1 MIRDTSGQD
10 MVLSANKGQT
20 RKRIIIA
27 LVASTVGITALVLLV
42 SAWRGSSQSVNAAR
56 LRIATVS
63 HGNLVRDAAV
73 NGRIVAAISPTLYSS
88 AGGTVT
94 LKVNA
99 GETVK
104 KGDIVAE
111 IESPDLNDQLKREQ
125 SNTEQLE
132 AEVARQQILAK
143 KQKLIARRDADQAEI
158 DRVAAQRAFQR
169 IEAAGVVGVVA
180 KNDFLKAQD
189 AMHSTEL
196 RAKHAAQAAD
206 LESEDVSLELKT
218 KMSQLQRQRLA
229 TDYAKRRVD
238 ELKLRAPVDGIIG
251 SLAIS
256 NRSVVAA
263 NTALMTLVDLSQLEV
278 EVEIPESYMTD
289 LGLGMKAEITINN
302 NKVMGTLTAISPEV
316 VKSQILARVRFSGQ
330 QPEGLRQSQR
340 VAARLLM
347 EEKINV
353 MLLPRGPFVEAE
365 GGRFAYVVENGVA
378 QRRPI
383 KMGVSS
389 ISAVE
394 ILSGLKDGD
403 KVVISGTDTFEN
415 ANSVSINN

>member
-10 MVLSANKGQT
+10 MLMSTNKGQKS
-20 RKRIIIA
+20 KRVIIA
-27 LVASTVGITALVLLV
+27 GAVTLVGITALVLLM
-42 SAWRGSSQSVNAAR
+42 SAWRGSSQSVNASR
-56 LRIATVS
+56 LRIAAVS
-63 HGNLVRDAAV
+63 HGNLVRDASV
-73 NGRIVAAISPTLYSS
+73 NGKIVAAVSPTLYSS

-99 GETVK
+99 GEAVK

-158 DRVAAQRAFQR
+158 ERVAAQRAFQR
-169 IEAAGVVGVVA
+169 IEAAGVIGVVA

-218 KMSQLQRQRLA
+218 KVSQLQRQRL
-229 TDYAKRRVD
+229 TMDYARRRVE

-289 LGLGMKAEITINN
+289 LGLGMKAEIMINN
-302 NKVMGTLTAISPEV
+302 NKIMGTLTAISPEV
-316 VKSQILARVRFSGQ
+316 VKNQILARVRFSGQ

-340 VAARLLM
+340 VSARLLM
-347 EEKINV
+347 EEKANV
-353 MLLPRGPFVEAE
+353 MILPRGPFVEAE

-383 KMGVSS
+383 KIGATS

-403 KVVISGTDTFEN
+403 KVVISGTDAFEN

>member
-10 MVLSANKGQT
+10 MVLAADKGKT
-20 RKRIIIA
+20 RKRVIMA
-27 LVASTVGITALVLLV
+27 VAASAVGITALVLLM
-42 SAWRGSSQSVNAAR
+42 SAWRGSSQSVSASR
-56 LRIATVS
+56 LRIAAVS

-73 NGRIVAAISPTLYSS
+73 NGRVVAAVSPTLYSS

-206 LESEDVSLELKT
+206 LENEDVSLELKT
-218 KMSQLQRQRLA
+218 KMSQLQRQRLSM
-229 TDYAKRRVD
+229 DYAKRRVE

-289 LGLGMKAEITINN
+289 LGLGMKAEIMINN

-316 VKSQILARVRFSGQ
+316 VKNQILARVRFSDK

-340 VAARLLM
+340 VSARLLM
-347 EEKINV
+347 EEKANV
-353 MLLPRGPFVEAE
+353 MILPRGPFVEAE
-365 GGRFAYVVENGVA
+365 GGRFVYVVENGVA
-378 QRRPI
+378 QRRAI
-383 KMGVSS
+383 KLGATS

>member
-1 MIRDTSGQD
+1 M
-10 MVLSANKGQT
+10 SADKGQK
-20 RKRIIIA
+20 RKRVIIA
-27 LVASTVGITALVLLV
+27 GVATLVGITALVLLI
-42 SAWRGSSQSVNAAR
+42 SAWRGSSQSVNATR
-56 LRIATVS
+56 LRIAAVS
-63 HGNLVRDAAV
+63 HGNLVRDASV
-73 NGRIVAAISPTLYSS
+73 NGKIVAAVSPTLYSS

-158 DRVAAQRAFQR
+158 ERVAAQRAFQR

-218 KMSQLQRQRLA
+218 KVSQLQRQRL
-229 TDYAKRRVD
+229 TMDYARRRVE

-289 LGLGMKAEITINN
+289 LGLGMKAEIMINN
-302 NKVMGTLTAISPEV
+302 NKIIGTLTAISPEV
-316 VKSQILARVRFSGQ
+316 VKNQILARVRFSGQ

-340 VAARLLM
+340 VSARLLM
-347 EEKINV
+347 EEKANV
-353 MLLPRGPFVEAE
+353 MILPRGPFVEAE

-383 KMGVSS
+383 KIGATS

-403 KVVISGTDTFEN
+403 KVVISGTDAFEN

>member
-1 MIRDTSGQD
+1 M
-10 MVLSANKGQT
+10 SADKGQ
-20 RKRIIIA
+20 KRRRLLITGIA
-27 LVASTVGITALVLLV
+27 GLAGVTALVLLM
-42 SAWRGSSQSVNAAR
+42 SAWRGSSQSVNASR
-56 LRIATVS
+56 LRIAEVS
-63 HGNLVRDAAV
+63 HGNLVRDASV
-73 NGRIVAAISPTLYSS
+73 NGRIVAAVSPTLYSS

-94 LKVNA
+94 LKANA
-99 GETVK
+99 GDTVK

-125 SNTEQLE
+125 SSTEQLE

-158 DRVAAQRAFQR
+158 DRIAAQRAFQR

-189 AMHSTEL
+189 AMHSTEI
-196 RAKHAAQAAD
+196 RSKHAAQAAE
-206 LESEDVSLELKT
+206 LENEDVGLELKT
-218 KMSQLQRQRLA
+218 KMSQLQRQRLSLE
-229 TDYAKRRVD
+229 YAKRKVED
-238 ELKLRAPVDGIIG
+238 LKLRAPVDGIIG

-256 NRSVVAA
+256 NRTVVAA

-289 LGLGMKAEITINN
+289 LGLGMKAEILLNG
-302 NKVMGTLTAISPEV
+302 NKVMGSLTAISPEV
-316 VKSQILARVRFSGQ
+316 VKNQILARVRFTGK

-340 VAARLLM
+340 VSARLLM
-347 EEKINV
+347 EEKSNV
-353 MLLPRGPFVEAE
+353 MILPRGPFVEAE

-383 KMGVSS
+383 KMGATS

-394 ILSGLKDGD
+394 IVSGLKDGD

>member
-27 LVASTVGITALVLLV
+27 LVASTVGITALVLLI

-99 GETVK
+99 GEAVK

-158 DRVAAQRAFQR
+158 DRVSAQRAFQR

-189 AMHSTEL
+189 AMHSTEI
-196 RAKHAAQAAD
+196 RSKHAAQAAD
-206 LESEDVSLELKT
+206 LENEDVTLELKT
-218 KMSQLQRQRLA
+218 KMSQLQRQHLSL
-229 TDYAKRRVD
+229 DYAKRRVD

-347 EEKINV
+347 EEKSNV
-353 MLLPRGPFVEAE
+353 MILPRGPFVEAE
-365 GGRFAYVVENGVA
+365 GGRYAYVVENGVA
-378 QRRPI
+378 QRHPI
-383 KMGVSS
+383 KMGVTS

-415 ANSVSINN
+415 ASSVSINN

>member
-1 MIRDTSGQD
+1 MST
-10 MVLSANKGQT
+10 NKGQKS
-20 RKRIIIA
+20 KRVIIA
-27 LVASTVGITALVLLV
+27 GAVTLVGITALVLLM
-42 SAWRGSSQSVNAAR
+42 SAWRGSSQSVNASR
-56 LRIATVS
+56 LRIAAVS
-63 HGNLVRDAAV
+63 HGNLVRDASV
-73 NGRIVAAISPTLYSS
+73 NGKIVAAVSPTLYSS

-99 GETVK
+99 GEAVK

-158 DRVAAQRAFQR
+158 ERVAAQRAFQR
-169 IEAAGVVGVVA
+169 IEAAGVIGVVA

-218 KMSQLQRQRLA
+218 KVSQLQRQRL
-229 TDYAKRRVD
+229 TMDYARRRVE

-289 LGLGMKAEITINN
+289 LGLGMKAEIMINN
-302 NKVMGTLTAISPEV
+302 NKIMGTLTAISPEV
-316 VKSQILARVRFSGQ
+316 VKNQILARVRFSGQ

-340 VAARLLM
+340 VSARLLM
-347 EEKINV
+347 EEKANV
-353 MLLPRGPFVEAE
+353 MILPRGPFVEAE

-383 KMGVSS
+383 KIGATS

-403 KVVISGTDTFEN
+403 KVVISGTDAFEN

>member
-1 MIRDTSGQD
+1 MSVDQGQ
-10 MVLSANKGQT
+10 K
-20 RKRIIIA
+20 RKRLLLIA
-27 LVASTVGITALVLLV
+27 GALSITIAAIVLLTMSWRSSSHSV
-42 SAWRGSSQSVNAAR
+42 SASR

-63 HGNLVRDAAV
+63 HGTLVRDAAV
-73 NGRIVAAISPTLYSS
+73 NGRVVAAVSPTLYSS

-99 GETVK
+99 GQTVK

-111 IESPDLNDQLKREQ
+111 IESDDLNDQLKREQ

-143 KQKLIARRDADQAEI
+143 KQKLIAQRDSDQAEI

-180 KNDFLKAQD
+180 KNDYLKAQD
-189 AMHSTEL
+189 TMKSTEI
-196 RAKHAAQAAD
+196 RAKHAAQAAS
-206 LESEDVSLELKT
+206 LESEDVTLELKT
-218 KMSQLQRQRLA
+218 KSSQLQRQRL
-229 TDYAKRRVD
+229 TLEYAKRRVE

-289 LGLGMKAEITINN
+289 LGLGLTAEIMINGS
-302 NKVMGTLTAISPEV
+302 KATGTLTAISPEV
-316 VKSQILARVRFSGQ
+316 IKNQILARVRFKGQ

-340 VAARLLM
+340 VTARLLI
-347 EEKINV
+347 EERPNV
-353 MLLPRGPFVEAE
+353 MMLPRGPFVESE

-378 QRRPI
+378 ERRVI
-383 KMGVSS
+383 KLGATS

-403 KVVISGTDTFEN
+403 KVVISGTDAFEN
-415 ANSVSINN
+415 AVSISINN